1 MDVRSTGSGNIGA
14 TNVARTLGW
23 KKGLVTLFADVA
35 KGFLPVLAAHLLDL
49 GNAAAAVAGLAA
61 FAGHL
66 YPVFLRFKGGKGV
79 ATAAGVYLAAMPLGI
94 LVVLGVFVLVMLA
107 GRRVSLA
114 SMSAG
119 VLAPVVAWA
128 LSYPDEVAWMS
139 LVIRYPGGGSPQG
152 EHSPSGCRGRAPVR
166 AAALVWCLTNTLT
179 NLRVLWPSAALLFL
193 AWCTPL
199 GGDRRSPLQVIAPCR
214 RPKCPR
220 SFISVFVR
228 HHTSETGGRVISSRG
243 GRSAPDQLLQ
253 RPHGFPVLIVAMLR
267 GVAHLG
273 QSPGNQQ
280 DLTDSYTK
288 GYPGLR
294 LLNGQCCGFKLGHG
308 FLPAR
313 QKLCRRPTL
322 VNALG

>member
-1 MDVRSTGSGNIGA
+1 MAAPIILTILSYLLGSVPSGFLVGSSAGVDVRSAGSGNIGA

-94 LVVLGVFVLVMLA
+94 LVVLGVFVLVILA

-128 LSYPDEVAWMS
+128 LSYPQEVAWMS
-139 LVIRYPGGGSPQG
+139 LIIGFLVVVRHRENIRRLMAG
-152 EHSPSGCRGRAPVR
+152 EEPRFE
-166 AAALVWCLTNTLT
+166 L
-179 NLRVLWPSAALLFL
+179 
-193 AWCTPL
+193 
-199 GGDRRSPLQVIAPCR
+199 R
-214 RPKCPR
+214 RPG
-220 SFISVFVR
+220 S
-228 HHTSETGGRVISSRG
+228 GG
-243 GRSAPDQLLQ
+243 
-253 RPHGFPVLIVAMLR
+253 
-267 GVAHLG
+267 
-273 QSPGNQQ
+273 
-280 DLTDSYTK
+280 
-288 GYPGLR
+288 
-294 LLNGQCCGFKLGHG
+294 
-308 FLPAR
+308 
-313 QKLCRRPTL
+313 
-322 VNALG
+322 

>member
-1 MDVRSTGSGNIGA
+1 MSRGYRRQSGFDTMMAPIILTILSYLLGSIPAGFLVGSSAGVDVRSAGSGNIGA

-128 LSYPDEVAWMS
+128 LSYPDEVAWMT
-139 LVIRYPGGGSPQG
+139 LVIGI
-152 EHSPSGCRGRAPVR
+152 
-166 AAALVWCLTNTLT
+166 LV
-179 NLRVLWPSAALLFL
+179 V
-193 AWCTPL
+193 
-199 GGDRRSPLQVIAPCR
+199 
-214 RPKCPR
+214 
-220 SFISVFVR
+220 VR
-228 HHTSETGGRVISSRG
+228 HRENIRR
-243 GRSAPDQLLQ
+243 L
-253 RPHGFPVLIVAMLR
+253 VAGEEPR
-267 GVAHLG
+267 
-273 QSPGNQQ
+273 
-280 DLTDSYTK
+280 
-288 GYPGLR
+288 
-294 LLNGQCCGFKLGHG
+294 FE
-308 FLPAR
+308 
-313 QKLCRRPTL
+313 RRR
-322 VNALG
+322 